1 MKCVILAGGSGD
13 ALWPLSRKNYP
24 KQFINIREGRSLF
37 QEAVA
42 RNLPFCDD
50 FYIIT
55 NEKYRYIV
63 EGQVQAFQGLSYQ
76 LFLEE
81 MGRQTAPAV
90 AVAAMCIDKEED
102 VLVVSTDH
110 LIDDGDYNGTIL
122 AAKELLTDDNVVV
135 VGCNRQQ
142 VMKNGMIKGHSAF
155 GCIGNNVVEFFSQYD
170 ASEVSALSDETAQ
183 LNSSA
188 LSNEAARSHAS
199 VLSYEAAQSEESA
212 LKEEEILL
220 DSGIFMMKAG
230 VYLSAIKEN
239 APELYKKCQLGTDR
253 VRLDGN
259 AFLITGRWLSSIPS
273 LSVGEVVFANW
284 AGKKVKAVRAQF
296 SWSRLLNTEM
306 VTQYDAPSLQG
317 PSIIENSSN
326 VSVLNETKDKL
337 VVVNGCDDLLVVNA
351 KDATYISRKGDSQAV
366 REIMNKH
373 YAEQKDIFDE
383 GDVFYTTWG
392 IKETLNRTDGYMVR
406 KVTVFPGK
414 EIALHKHEKRSEHC
428 SIVSGNATI
437 TMDGITR
444 EYGCE
449 DNVFIPVG
457 CFHCIK
463 NIFAKDLVFIEV
475 SVGDSAGQKTGDMVR
490 AMDDFVKL
498 GPAYK
503 DYLWGGTRLYEKYGK
518 KNKDNKEH
526 IIAESWEVSAHSA
539 GPSIVTEGNAKG
551 MTFPQYLEKIGKEA
565 WGWKCKP
572 FDRFPLLIKLIDATK
587 SLSVQVHPDDEY
599 AMSVEGEYGKN
610 EMWYVMDAAKD
621 SGLYVGF
628 KEEITAKQCRER
640 IEKGTLT
647 DVLQR
652 IPVKKGDVIF
662 VKAGTV
668 HAILEGLLILEIQQS
683 SNATYRLY
691 DYDRV
696 DKNGNKRELH
706 LEKALDNLN
715 FSVMPCDCKPAGEA
729 EKGKGYTKQLLGECK
744 YFSATLYTV
753 EKEAEISL
761 DETSFSAIVFL
772 EGKGMIQTE
781 KQKSRFKAGDS
792 YFVPA
797 GKKVLAIDGAC
808 QFVLSRI

>member
-90 AVAAMCIDKEED
+90 AVAAMCIDKGED

-155 GCIGNNVVEFFSQYD
+155 GCIGNNVVKFFSQYD
-170 ASEVSALSDETAQ
+170 GDGSET
-183 LNSSA
+183 
-188 LSNEAARSHAS
+188 
-199 VLSYEAAQSEESA
+199 SA

-259 AFLITGRWLSSIPS
+259 AFLITRRWLSSIPS

-296 SWSRLLNTEM
+296 TWSRLLNTEM

-337 VVVNGCDDLLVVNA
+337 VVVNGCDDLVVVNA

-366 REIMNKH
+366 REIMNNH
-373 YAEQKDIFDE
+373 YEEQKDIFDE
-383 GDVFYTTWG
+383 GDIFYTSWG
-392 IKETLNRTDGYMVR
+392 IKETLTRNNGYVVR
-406 KVTVFPGK
+406 KITLFPGK
-414 EIALHKHEKRSEHC
+414 EISMHKHEHRIEHC
-428 SIVSGNATI
+428 SIVSGVATI
-437 TMDGITR
+437 TIDGITK
-444 EYGCE
+444 EYNST
-449 DNVFIPVG
+449 DNVFIPIEK
-457 CFHCIK
+457 FHKIC
-463 NIFAKDLVFIEV
+463 NTSAKDLVFIEV

-539 GPSIVTEGNAKG
+539 GPSIITEGNAKG
-551 MTFPQYLEKIGKEA
+551 MTFPNYLEKIGKEA

-610 EMWYVMDAAKD
+610 EMWYVMDAAED
-621 SGLYVGF
+621 AGLYVGF
-628 KEEITAKQCRER
+628 KEEITAKQCREH

-715 FSVMPCDCKPAGEA
+715 FSVLPCDCKPAGAA
-729 EKGKGYTKQLLGECK
+729 EEGKGYTKQLLGECK

-761 DETSFSAIVFL
+761 DDTSFSAIVFL
-772 EGKGMIQTE
+772 EGKGIIQTE
-781 KQKSRFKAGDS
+781 KQSSRFKAGDS

>member
-50 FYIIT
+50 FYIFT
-55 NEKYRYIV
+55 NEKYRYIA
-63 EGQVQAFQGLSYQ
+63 EGQVQVFQGLSYQ

-81 MGRQTAPAV
+81 VGRQTAPAV

-122 AAKELLTDDNVVV
+122 SAKELLTKDNVVV
-135 VGCNRQQ
+135 IGCD
-142 VMKNGMIKGHSAF
+142 VKNALEGGTLKGHSAF
-155 GCIGNNVVEFFSQYD
+155 VCRDKQVMEFVPKYCP
-170 ASEVSALSDETAQ
+170 DENYAIKNKTE
-183 LNSSA
+183 NSS
-188 LSNEAARSHAS
+188 
-199 VLSYEAAQSEESA
+199 
-212 LKEEEILL
+212 EEIFL

-230 VYLSAIKEN
+230 VYLEAIKEN
-239 APELYKKCQLGTDR
+239 APDLYRKCQLGTDR
-253 VRLDGN
+253 VRLDQG
-259 AFLITGRWLSSIPS
+259 ALLITKTWLSTIPS
-273 LSVGEVVFANW
+273 QSVGDVVFANW
-284 AGKKVKAVRAQF
+284 AGKKVNVVKAQF
-296 SWSRLLNTEM
+296 TWSRLLNTESL
-306 VTQYDAPSLQG
+306 TQFNPPSLQG
-317 PSIIENSSN
+317 PSIVENSKN
-326 VSVLNETKDKL
+326 VSVLNETENRL
-337 VVVNGCDDLLVVNA
+337 VVVNGCEDLVIVNA
-351 KDATYISRKGDSQAV
+351 KDATYISKRGESSAI
-366 REIMNKH
+366 RELMQEH
-373 YAEQKDIFDE
+373 YEEQKDIFDE
-383 GDVFYTTWG
+383 GDIFYTTWG

-444 EYGCE
+444 EFCCE

-463 NIFAKDLVFIEV
+463 NVFAKDLVFIEV

-518 KNKDNKEH
+518 KNKDNKDH

-539 GPSIVTEGNAKG
+539 GPSMITEGNAKG
-551 MTFPQYLEKIGKEA
+551 MTFPKYLEKIGKEA

-572 FDRFPLLIKLIDATK
+572 FDRFPLLIKFIDATK

-610 EMWYVMDAAKD
+610 EMWYVMDAAKEA
-621 SGLYVGF
+621 GMYVGF
-628 KEEITAKQCRER
+628 KEGITAEQCREH
-640 IEKGTLT
+640 IENGTLT
-647 DVLQR
+647 NVLQR

-691 DYDRV
+691 DYDRM

-715 FSVMPCDCKPAGEA
+715 FSAFPCDCMPAGEP
-729 EKGKGYTKQLLGECK
+729 EEGKGYTKQLLGECK
-744 YFSATLYTV
+744 YFSATLYIV

-761 DETSFSAIVFL
+761 DDTSFSAIVFL
-772 EGKGMIQTE
+772 EGKGKIQTE

>member
-37 QEAVA
+37 QEAVV

-63 EGQVQAFQGLSYQ
+63 EGQIQAFQGLSYQ

-122 AAKELLTDDNVVV
+122 AAKELLKDDNVVV
-135 VGCNRQQ
+135 IGCD
-142 VMKNGMIKGHSAF
+142 VKNASEGGTLKGHSAF
-155 GCIGNNVVEFFSQYD
+155 VCRDKQVVKFVPNFCP
-170 ASEVSALSDETAQ
+170 DENITEKQ
-183 LNSSA
+183 ETENSS
-188 LSNEAARSHAS
+188 
-199 VLSYEAAQSEESA
+199 
-212 LKEEEILL
+212 EEIFL

-230 VYLSAIKEN
+230 VYLEAIKEN
-239 APELYKKCQLGTDR
+239 APDLYKKCQLGTDR
-253 VRLDGN
+253 VRLSQG
-259 AFLITGRWLSSIPS
+259 ALLITKTWLSTIPS

-284 AGKKVKAVRAQF
+284 AGKKVNVVKAQF
-296 SWSRLLNTEM
+296 TGSRLLNTESLA
-306 VTQYDAPSLQG
+306 QFEPPSLQG
-317 PSIIENSSN
+317 PSIIENSKN
-326 VSVLNETKDKL
+326 VSVLNETENRL
-337 VVVNGCDDLLVVNA
+337 VVVNGCEDLVVVNA
-351 KDATYISRKGDSQAV
+351 KDATYIAKKGESSAI
-366 REIMNKH
+366 RELMQQH
-373 YAEQKDIFDE
+373 YEEQKDIFDE
-383 GDVFYTTWG
+383 GDIFYTTWG
-392 IKETLNRTDGYMVR
+392 IKETLNRTEGYMVR

-437 TMDGITR
+437 IMDGITR
-444 EYGCE
+444 EYCRE

-463 NIFAKDLVFIEV
+463 NVFAKDLVFIEV

-503 DYLWGGTRLYEKYGK
+503 DYLWGGTRLFEKYGK
-518 KNKDNKEH
+518 KNKDNKDH

-539 GPSIVTEGNAKG
+539 GPSIITEGNAKG
-551 MTFPQYLEKIGKEA
+551 MTFPKYLEKIGKEA

-610 EMWYVMDAAKD
+610 EMWYVMDAAED
-621 SGLYVGF
+621 AGLYVGF
-628 KEEITAKQCRER
+628 KEEITAEQCRAH
-640 IEKGTLT
+640 IENGTLT

-706 LEKALDNLN
+706 LEKALDNLS
-715 FSVMPCDCKPAGEA
+715 FSVFPCDCKPAGEP
-729 EKGKGYTKQLLGECK
+729 EEGKGYARQLLGECK

-761 DETSFSAIVFL
+761 DDTSFSAIVFL
-772 EGKGMIQTE
+772 EGKGRIQTE

-792 YFVPA
+792 YFIPA

>member
-90 AVAAMCIDKEED
+90 AVAAMCIDKGED

-155 GCIGNNVVEFFSQYD
+155 GCIGNNVVKFFPQYD
-170 ASEVSALSDETAQ
+170 GDGSET
-183 LNSSA
+183 
-188 LSNEAARSHAS
+188 
-199 VLSYEAAQSEESA
+199 SA

-259 AFLITGRWLSSIPS
+259 AFLITRRWLSSIPS

-296 SWSRLLNTEM
+296 TWSRLLNTEM

-337 VVVNGCDDLLVVNA
+337 VVVNGCDDLVVVNA

-366 REIMNKH
+366 REIMNNH
-373 YAEQKDIFDE
+373 YEEQKDIFDE
-383 GDVFYTTWG
+383 GDIFYTSWG
-392 IKETLNRTDGYMVR
+392 IKETLTRNNGYVVR
-406 KVTVFPGK
+406 KITLFPGK
-414 EIALHKHEKRSEHC
+414 EISMHKHEHRIEHC
-428 SIVSGNATI
+428 SIVSGVATI
-437 TMDGITR
+437 TIDGITK
-444 EYGCE
+444 EYNST
-449 DNVFIPVG
+449 DNVFIPIEK
-457 CFHCIK
+457 FHKIC
-463 NIFAKDLVFIEV
+463 NTSAKDLVFIEV

-539 GPSIVTEGNAKG
+539 GPSIITEGNAKG

-610 EMWYVMDAAKD
+610 EMWYVMDAAED
-621 SGLYVGF
+621 AGLYVGF
-628 KEEITAKQCRER
+628 KEEITAKQCREH

-715 FSVMPCDCKPAGEA
+715 YSVLPCDCKPAGAA
-729 EKGKGYTKQLLGECK
+729 EEGKGYTKQLLGECK

-761 DETSFSAIVFL
+761 DDTSFSAIVFL
-772 EGKGMIQTE
+772 EGKGIIQTE
-781 KQKSRFKAGDS
+781 KQSSRFKAGDS

>member
-24 KQFINIREGRSLF
+24 KQFINIRKGRSLF
-37 QEAVA
+37 QEAIA

-90 AVAAMCIDKEED
+90 AVAAMCIDKDED

-110 LIDDGDYNGTIL
+110 LIDEGDYNKTIL
-122 AAKELLTDDNVVV
+122 AAKDTLNDYNVVV
-135 VGCNRQQ
+135 IGCDMDNIGDGDN
-142 VMKNGMIKGHSAF
+142 MKGHSAF
-155 GCIGNNVVEFFSQYD
+155 VCKNGQVVDFIS
-170 ASEVSALSDETAQ
+170 SCTCRSD
-183 LNSSA
+183 
-188 LSNEAARSHAS
+188 
-199 VLSYEAAQSEESA
+199 YKKESA
-212 LKEEEILL
+212 PDRPGSEILL

-230 VYLSAIKEN
+230 VYLEAIREN
-239 APELYKKCQLGTDR
+239 APDLYRKCQLGTDR
-253 VRLDGN
+253 VRLDSG
-259 AFLITGRWLSSIPS
+259 ALLITKEWLSKIPS

-284 AGKKVKAVRAQF
+284 AGKNIAAVKALFR
-296 SWSRLLNTEM
+296 WSRLLNMEM
-306 VTQYDAPSLQG
+306 LAKFDAPSLQG
-317 PSIIENSSN
+317 PKIVEHSHN
-326 VSVLNETKDKL
+326 VSVLNQTDNKL
-337 VVVNGCDDLLVVNA
+337 VVVNGCDDLMIVNTS
-351 KDATYISRKGDSQAV
+351 DAIYISEKGESAAIKDLMQA
-366 REIMNKH
+366 H
-373 YAEQKDIFDE
+373 YEEQKEIFDE
-383 GDVFYTTWG
+383 GNIFYTTWG
-392 IKETLNRTDGYMVR
+392 IKETLNHTDGYMVR
-406 KVTVFPGK
+406 KVTLFPGK
-414 EIALHKHEKRSEHC
+414 EIALHKHEKRCEHC

-437 TMDGITR
+437 TIDGVTR
-444 EYGCE
+444 EFGCE

-457 CFHCIK
+457 SFHRIA
-463 NIFAKDLVFIEV
+463 NVFAKDLVFIEV

-490 AMDDFVKL
+490 AVDDFVKL

-518 KNKDNKEH
+518 DNTDNKDH
-526 IIAESWEVSAHSA
+526 VIAESWEISAHSA
-539 GPSIVTEGNAKG
+539 GPSRVVEGNAKG
-551 MTFPQYLEKIGKEA
+551 MMFPQYLEKIGKEA

-572 FDRFPLLIKLIDATK
+572 FERFPLLVKLIDATK

-610 EMWYVMDAAKD
+610 EMWYVMDAAPD
-621 SGLYVGF
+621 AGLYVGF
-628 KEEITAKQCRER
+628 KEKLTSEECRKHVEN
-640 IEKGTLT
+640 GTLT

-652 IPVKKGDVIF
+652 VPVKKGDVVF

-668 HAILEGLLILEIQQS
+668 HAILDGLLILEIQQS

-715 FSVMPCDCKPAGEA
+715 YSVYPCDCKPAGEV
-729 EKGKGYTKQLLGECK
+729 ENGVGYTKQLLGECK

-753 EKEAEISL
+753 DESAEISL

-772 EGKGMIQTE
+772 EGDGIVKTD
-781 KQKSRFKAGDS
+781 KQKSNFKAGDS

-797 GKKVLAIDGAC
+797 GKKVLEIVGEC

>member
-90 AVAAMCIDKEED
+90 AVAAMCIDKGED

-155 GCIGNNVVEFFSQYD
+155 GCIGNNVVKFFSQYD
-170 ASEVSALSDETAQ
+170 GDGSET
-183 LNSSA
+183 
-188 LSNEAARSHAS
+188 
-199 VLSYEAAQSEESA
+199 SA

-259 AFLITGRWLSSIPS
+259 AFLITRRWLSSIPS

-296 SWSRLLNTEM
+296 TWSRLLNTEM

-337 VVVNGCDDLLVVNA
+337 VVVNGCDDLVVVNA

-366 REIMNKH
+366 REIMNNH
-373 YAEQKDIFDE
+373 YEEQKDIFDE
-383 GDVFYTTWG
+383 GDIFYTSWG
-392 IKETLNRTDGYMVR
+392 IKETLTRNNGYVVR
-406 KVTVFPGK
+406 KITLFPGK
-414 EIALHKHEKRSEHC
+414 EISMHKHEHRIEHC
-428 SIVSGNATI
+428 SIVSGVATI
-437 TMDGITR
+437 TIDGITK
-444 EYGCE
+444 EYNST
-449 DNVFIPVG
+449 DNVFIPIEK
-457 CFHCIK
+457 FHKIC
-463 NIFAKDLVFIEV
+463 NTSAKDLVFIEV

-539 GPSIVTEGNAKG
+539 GPSIITEGNAKG

-610 EMWYVMDAAKD
+610 EMWYVMDAAED
-621 SGLYVGF
+621 AGLYVGF
-628 KEEITAKQCRER
+628 KEEITAKQCREH

-715 FSVMPCDCKPAGEA
+715 FSVLPCDCKPAGAA
-729 EKGKGYTKQLLGECK
+729 EEGKGYTKQLLGECK

-761 DETSFSAIVFL
+761 DDTSFSAIVFL
-772 EGKGMIQTE
+772 EGKGIIQTE
-781 KQKSRFKAGDS
+781 KQSSRFKAGDS